1 MQGTSFSRV
10 LPTPH
15 MGYYASKLIEG
26 VVYCLS
32 KSLGEFGIRPTVY
45 SFRITRCLTQFLIY
59 GFIQIFASKIQK
71 FFQTFS
77 KTKLYFSRLKVDK

>member
-15 MGYYASKLIEG
+15 MGYHASKLIES

-45 SFRITRCLTQFLIY
+45 SFRITKCLTQFLI
-59 GFIQIFASKIQK
+59 
-71 FFQTFS
+71 
-77 KTKLYFSRLKVDK
+77 